1 MTSDRLRIV
10 PDSTESGLR
19 ELIAIR
25 EIVHAF
31 LTADRPEEVFQFA
44 LDRVSPLVGAS
55 FACVYL
61 VDGASELMR
70 LAAVHNWPERFTP
83 FLGEMRVRLGFG
95 PSGEAAAERRVIEV
109 PDVMA
114 DPSLEDWAEVAHELG
129 FRAIVALPLQTGDGV
144 LGAVAFYF
152 EEAGAISAETR
163 SLLRMVADQMAATA
177 QKARLIEDLRRA
189 NAALTESNA
198 ELERQY
204 VALLEARRVK
214 DEFLANISHEL
225 RTPLTA
231 VMGYLALME
240 EGLAG
245 PVTDEQRKTL
255 AQVKTSSQHLL
266 DLIGDLL
273 ELTTLKRGG
282 LEIKAATFDVRE
294 PLHDALAND
303 ARAVGRR
310 GAARARAGAADLHAQ
325 RPPEDLQ
332 DARRAAEQRVQVHD
346 VGRDPAV
353 GERGRRLRRLSRRGH
368 GDRHP
373 RGAAPAGVRR
383 VPAGGRLDDAPVR
396 RVRAGALARAPARAR
411 ARRRD
416 LRRLVAGPRAR
427 PSGSSCRWSTAS
439 PSGCRT
445 PRSPSRSV
453 KLRAWVEG
461 RRIVAAPDRRL
472 PRHPT
477 PRRHE
482 PVPAHAAGVP
492 HHAHARRGA
501 RARPRSSSRSGT
513 ASTPRSSIAR
523 GRRS

>member
-1 MTSDRLRIV
+1 MNEFPHHIGEVNRPTLVTSERPRSV
-10 PDSTESGLR
+10 PESTDSGLR

-152 EEAGAISAETR
+152 EQAGAISAETR

-189 NAALTESNA
+189 NAALIDSNA

-231 VMGYLALME
+231 VMGYLALMD

-245 PVTDEQRKTL
+245 PVTDEQRRTL
-255 AQVKTSSQHLL
+255 SQVKTSSQHLL

-282 LEIKAATFDVRE
+282 LEIKAVAFDVRD
-294 PLHDALAND
+294 PLHDALASTRGRSD
-303 ARAVGRR
+303 SVGLRVREPDQRILMVSDRR
-310 GAARARAGAADLHAQ
+310 KIAKLLVALLSNAYKFTSAGEIRISVSLAGDHVVYSVEDTGIGI
-325 RPPEDLQ
+325 PEEMHRLVFDEFRQVDGSTTRRYGGSGLGLSL
-332 DARRAAEQRVQVHD
+332 ARRLAQVLGGDIFVDSVPGEGSTFRVELPLEY
-346 VGRDPAV
+346 REP
-353 GERGRRLRRLSRRGH
+353 ERLSH
-368 GDRHP
+368 SP
-373 RGAAPAGVRR
+373 LPF
-383 VPAGGRLDDAPVR
+383 
-396 RVRAGALARAPARAR
+396 AL
-411 ARRRD
+411 
-416 LRRLVAGPRAR
+416 G
-427 PSGSSCRWSTAS
+427 
-439 PSGCRT
+439 
-445 PRSPSRSV
+445 
-453 KLRAWVEG
+453 
-461 RRIVAAPDRRL
+461 
-472 PRHPT
+472 
-477 PRRHE
+477 
-482 PVPAHAAGVP
+482 
-492 HHAHARRGA
+492 
-501 RARPRSSSRSGT
+501 
-513 ASTPRSSIAR
+513 
-523 GRRS
+523 

>member
-1 MTSDRLRIV
+1 MTSARDASSPIRIPHPVSLSLPRLALLTSTPHIGGVNGANPITSERLRAG
-10 PDSTESGLR
+10 PESTDSGLR

-70 LAAVHNWPERFTP
+70 LAAVHNWPERFAP

-95 PSGEAAAERRVIEV
+95 PSGEAASERRVIEV
-109 PDVMA
+109 PDVLA
-114 DPSLEDWAEVAHELG
+114 DPSLEDWAEVANELG

-152 EEAGAISAETR
+152 SAAGAISAETR

-189 NAALTESNA
+189 NGALLETNA

-204 VALLEARRVK
+204 VALLDARRVK

-245 PVTDEQRKTL
+245 PVTAEQLRTL
-255 AQVKTSSQHLL
+255 TQVKLSSQHLL

-282 LEIKAATFDVRE
+282 LEVVPTAFDVRD
-294 PLHDALAND
+294 PLHDAVTATRGRSEQVALRVSEPETAAIMVSDRRKIAKLLVALLSNAYKFTSQGEVKLSVEVKSD
-303 ARAVGRR
+303 RAVYRVQDTGIGIPEEMRTLVFEEFRQADGSSTRR
-310 GAARARAGAADLHAQ
+310 YGGSGLGLSLAQ
-325 RPPEDLQ
+325 RL
-332 DARRAAEQRVQVHD
+332 ARLLGGQIFVD
-346 VGRDPAV
+346 SAV
-353 GERGRRLRRLSRRGH
+353 GEGSTFRVELPLEFRG
-368 GDRHP
+368 D
-373 RGAAPAGVRR
+373 
-383 VPAGGRLDDAPVR
+383 
-396 RVRAGALARAPARAR
+396 
-411 ARRRD
+411 
-416 LRRLVAGPRAR
+416 
-427 PSGSSCRWSTAS
+427 
-439 PSGCRT
+439 
-445 PRSPSRSV
+445 
-453 KLRAWVEG
+453 
-461 RRIVAAPDRRL
+461 
-472 PRHPT
+472 
-477 PRRHE
+477 
-482 PVPAHAAGVP
+482 
-492 HHAHARRGA
+492 
-501 RARPRSSSRSGT
+501 
-513 ASTPRSSIAR
+513 
-523 GRRS
+523 

>member
-1 MTSDRLRIV
+1 MTPSERLRTV
-10 PDSTESGLR
+10 PENTESGVR
-19 ELIAIR
+19 ELIAVR

-44 LDRVSPLVGAS
+44 LDRVSPLVGAT

-129 FRAIVALPLQTGDGV
+129 FRAIVALPLQTGEGV

-152 EEAGAISAETR
+152 EQAGVITAETR

-189 NAALTESNA
+189 NAALLETNA

-204 VALLEARRVK
+204 GALLDARRVK

-231 VMGYLALME
+231 VMGYLALMD

-245 PVTDEQRKTL
+245 PVTPEQRRTI
-255 AQVKTSSQHLL
+255 AQVKVSSEHLL
-266 DLIGDLL
+266 ELIGDLL

-282 LEIKAATFDVRE
+282 LEAVTATFDVRD
-294 PLHDALAND
+294 PLHDAIASTRGRAERVALRVSEPENGTTMVSDRRKITKMLVALLSN
-303 ARAVGRR
+303 AYKFTPSGEVRLSVAVINGRAVYRVQDTGIGIPDEMQQLVFEEFRQVDGSSTRR
-310 GAARARAGAADLHAQ
+310 FGGSGLG
-325 RPPEDLQ
+325 LSL
-332 DARRAAEQRVQVHD
+332 ARR
-346 VGRDPAV
+346 
-353 GERGRRLRRLSRRGH
+353 
-368 GDRHP
+368 
-373 RGAAPAGVRR
+373 
-383 VPAGGRLDDAPVR
+383 
-396 RVRAGALARAPARAR
+396 LAR
-411 ARRRD
+411 
-416 LRRLVAGPRAR
+416 LLGGEIFVQ
-427 PSGSSCRWSTAS
+427 
-439 PSGCRT
+439 
-445 PRSPSRSV
+445 
-453 KLRAWVEG
+453 
-461 RRIVAAPDRRL
+461 
-472 PRHPT
+472 
-477 PRRHE
+477 
-482 PVPAHAAGVP
+482 
-492 HHAHARRGA
+492 
-501 RARPRSSSRSGT
+501 
-513 ASTPRSSIAR
+513 STPGEGSTFRVELPLRYEEVERA
-523 GRRS
+523 

>member
-1 MTSDRLRIV
+1 LLFTHHIGEVNRPTLVTSERLRIA
-10 PDSTESGLR
+10 PENTESGLR

-70 LAAVHNWPERFTP
+70 LAAVHNWPERFAP
-83 FLGEMRVRLGFG
+83 FLGDMRVRLGFG

-114 DPSLEDWAEVAHELG
+114 DGSLEDWAEVAQELG

-152 EEAGAISAETR
+152 EEAGAISGETR

-189 NAALTESNA
+189 NAALIDSNA

-231 VMGYLALME
+231 VMGYLSLME

-245 PVTDEQRKTL
+245 PVTDEQRRTL
-255 AQVKTSSQHLL
+255 AQVKTSSQQLL

-282 LEIKAATFDVRE
+282 LEIKAAAFDVRD
-294 PLHDALAND
+294 PLHDALATT
-303 ARAVGRR
+303 RGRSDSVALR
-310 GAARARAGAADLHAQ
+310 VREPEQ
-325 RPPEDLQ
+325 RIVMVSDRRKICKMLVALLSNAYKFTTSGEIRLSVSVTDDFVVYRVEDTGIGIPEEMHQQVFDEFRQVDGSTTRRYGGSGLGLSL
-332 DARRAAEQRVQVHD
+332 ARRLARVL
-346 VGRDPAV
+346 G
-353 GERGRRLRRLSRRGH
+353 GEIYVDSVPGH
-368 GDRHP
+368 GSTF
-373 RGAAPAGVRR
+373 R
-383 VPAGGRLDDAPVR
+383 V
-396 RVRAGALARAPARAR
+396 
-411 ARRRD
+411 
-416 LRRLVAGPRAR
+416 
-427 PSGSSCRWSTAS
+427 
-439 PSGCRT
+439 
-445 PRSPSRSV
+445 
-453 KLRAWVEG
+453 E
-461 RRIVAAPDRRL
+461 L
-472 PRHPT
+472 PLEY
-477 PRRHE
+477 HE
-482 PVPAHAAGVP
+482 PERLTHSPLPFALG
-492 HHAHARRGA
+492 
-501 RARPRSSSRSGT
+501 
-513 ASTPRSSIAR
+513 
-523 GRRS
+523 

>member
-1 MTSDRLRIV
+1 MNEFPPHIGEVNRPTLVTSERPRSV
-10 PDSTESGLR
+10 PESTESGLR

-70 LAAVHNWPERFTP
+70 LAAVHNWPEKFTP

-152 EEAGAISAETR
+152 AQAGAISSETR

-189 NAALTESNA
+189 NAALIDSNA

-231 VMGYLALME
+231 VMGYLALMD

-245 PVTDEQRKTL
+245 PVTDEQRRTL
-255 AQVKTSSQHLL
+255 SQVKTSSQHLL

-282 LEIKAATFDVRE
+282 LEIKAAAFDVRD
-294 PLHDALAND
+294 PLHDALATTRGRSD
-303 ARAVGRR
+303 AVGLRVREPDQRILMVSDRR
-310 GAARARAGAADLHAQ
+310 KISKLLVALLSNAYKFTSSGEIRISVSLAGDHVVYSVEDTGIGI
-325 RPPEDLQ
+325 PEEMHRQVFDEFRQVDGSTTRRYGGSGLGLSL
-332 DARRAAEQRVQVHD
+332 ARRLAQVLGGDIFVDSIPGEGSTFRVELPLEY
-346 VGRDPAV
+346 REP
-353 GERGRRLRRLSRRGH
+353 ERLSH
-368 GDRHP
+368 SP
-373 RGAAPAGVRR
+373 LPF
-383 VPAGGRLDDAPVR
+383 
-396 RVRAGALARAPARAR
+396 AL
-411 ARRRD
+411 
-416 LRRLVAGPRAR
+416 G
-427 PSGSSCRWSTAS
+427 
-439 PSGCRT
+439 
-445 PRSPSRSV
+445 
-453 KLRAWVEG
+453 
-461 RRIVAAPDRRL
+461 
-472 PRHPT
+472 
-477 PRRHE
+477 
-482 PVPAHAAGVP
+482 
-492 HHAHARRGA
+492 
-501 RARPRSSSRSGT
+501 
-513 ASTPRSSIAR
+513 
-523 GRRS
+523 

>member
-1 MTSDRLRIV
+1 MLHAHLAGLTLAPHIAPVSRTAPLTSERLRTA
-10 PDSTESGLR
+10 PENTASGLR

-152 EEAGAISAETR
+152 EDAGAISGETR

-189 NAALTESNA
+189 NGALIESNA
-198 ELERQY
+198 ELEGQY
-204 VALLEARRVK
+204 AALLDARRVK

-245 PVTDEQRKTL
+245 PVTTEQRKTL

-273 ELTTLKRGG
+273 QLTTLKRGG
-282 LEIKAATFDVRE
+282 LEVVAVAFDVRD
-294 PLHDALAND
+294 PLHDAVTSTRGRAEQVALRVNEPESATVMVSDRRKIAKLLAALLGNAYKFTQSGEIRVSVEVRND
-303 ARAVGRR
+303 RAVYRVQDTGIGIAGDMQQLVFDEFRQADGSTTRR
-310 GAARARAGAADLHAQ
+310 YGGSGLG
-325 RPPEDLQ
+325 LSL
-332 DARRAAEQRVQVHD
+332 ARR
-346 VGRDPAV
+346 
-353 GERGRRLRRLSRRGH
+353 
-368 GDRHP
+368 
-373 RGAAPAGVRR
+373 
-383 VPAGGRLDDAPVR
+383 
-396 RVRAGALARAPARAR
+396 LARLLGGEIFVESSLGEGSIFRVELPLEY
-411 ARRRD
+411 RD
-416 LRRLVAGPRAR
+416 AERDATSPLSAIPR
-427 PSGSSCRWSTAS
+427 
-439 PSGCRT
+439 
-445 PRSPSRSV
+445 
-453 KLRAWVEG
+453 
-461 RRIVAAPDRRL
+461 
-472 PRHPT
+472 
-477 PRRHE
+477 
-482 PVPAHAAGVP
+482 
-492 HHAHARRGA
+492 
-501 RARPRSSSRSGT
+501 
-513 ASTPRSSIAR
+513 
-523 GRRS
+523 